1 MKVASSFAIIF
12 RPYNQKIG
20 GMGLISTIATIREQ
34 GTDTTRDFDQIVLAN
49 QKRVFRVLMS
59 QVSDASVAEDLTQEC
74 FLRAYRSRGDFR
86 GEAQISTWLIRIA
99 INLARDYHRSRRV
112 DFWKHLLRISDP
124 QKTASGA
131 EIGEEM
137 QIADLQATPERQLLG
152 EERVAK
158 MWAAVHALPVQQRE
172 VFSLRF
178 MEELPLQEIADCT
191 GLRLGTVKCQLYR
204 AIAKLRR
211 ELGEQA

>member
-1 MKVASSFAIIF
+1 ME
-12 RPYNQKIG
+12 
-20 GMGLISTIATIREQ
+20 LISTIAITGEQ
-34 GTDTTRDFDQIVLAN
+34 GTDTTQDFDQIVLAN
-49 QKRVFRVLMS
+49 QKRVFRVLMA

-74 FLRAYRSRGDFR
+74 FLRAYRSRADFR

-112 DFWKHLLRISDP
+112 DFWKHMLRISDP
-124 QKTASGA
+124 QKTGSGNDT
-131 EIGEEM
+131 GEEM
-137 QIADLQATPERQLLG
+137 QVADLQASPERQLLG
-152 EERVAK
+152 EEKVAK
-158 MWAAVHALPVQQRE
+158 MWSVVHALPVQQRE

-178 MEELPLQEIADCT
+178 MEEMPLQEIADCT

>member
-1 MKVASSFAIIF
+1 MA
-12 RPYNQKIG
+12 
-20 GMGLISTIATIREQ
+20 GMELISTIAITGEQ
-34 GTDTTRDFDQIVLAN
+34 GTDTTQDFDQIVLAN
-49 QKRVFRVLMS
+49 QKRVFRVLMA

-74 FLRAYRSRGDFR
+74 FLRAYRSRADFR

-112 DFWKHLLRISDP
+112 DFWKHMLRISDP
-124 QKTASGA
+124 QKTGSGNDT
-131 EIGEEM
+131 GEEM
-137 QIADLQATPERQLLG
+137 QVADLQASPERQLLG
-152 EERVAK
+152 EEKVAK
-158 MWAAVHALPVQQRE
+158 MWSVVHALPVQQRE

-178 MEELPLQEIADCT
+178 MEEMPLQEIADCT